1 MGLRGPGAAQR
12 KPDPPFVAPAKRG
25 PGSARLNN
33 ARSKVS
39 ASSALMPWR
48 KKGLTRAERVIAF
61 LEFLPITKGIL
72 AGQRMQLLPKQR
84 EFCEE
89 VYGRTKEDGRR
100 QISTAIDSAPKGNG
114 KTGFTAGLML
124 CHLLGPEA
132 EVRGECYSAAIDR
145 QQAGIMFNEMEATIF
160 AVPQFA
166 ARVNIQR
173 FHKRIEVLNGDGDG
187 SIYEA
192 LSADARRAHGLAPSF
207 WAYDELAQAKDR
219 TLLDNLMEGMGK
231 RREALGVILST
242 QARDD
247 VHALS
252 ELIDYGLQ
260 DLDPSFFVQLI
271 CAPLEADP
279 FDEET
284 WKACNP
290 AWGKYLDED
299 DLRKSANLAR
309 NLPSKEP
316 SFRNLRLNQRVDA
329 GEEHRAVTAA
339 VWKQGAVPVNRAKLA
354 KRRCVGALDLSG
366 KIDLTSLTLA
376 FADDEAEPVFDL
388 LPIFWTP
395 EGAMAERRPA
405 EQDRFRE
412 WSAAGLLNIVPGR
425 TIRTGWVAAEVAR
438 LRVEFDLVALAYDR
452 WRIDDFMQDLEEVD
466 VDAVIVPLDREPTK
480 HESAKLASGALRLV
494 PWGQGFKDMGPAV
507 ENLIELALTQRI
519 RHGGH
524 AVLNAAFANAIVTK
538 DPADNQKFDK
548 DRSNRRGPVR
558 IDGAVTTAMA
568 LALAKR
574 LAGDAGG
581 ETKASVHFL

>member
-1 MGLRGPGAAQR
+1 MGLRGPGAVR
-12 KPDPPFVAPAKRG
+12 REPPAEFVAPAKRG
-25 PGSARLNN
+25 PGAARLNS

-48 KKGLTRAERVIAF
+48 KKGLARAQRVIAF

-72 AGQRMQLLPKQR
+72 AGQRMELLPKQR
-84 EFCEE
+84 AFCEA
-89 VYGRTKEDGRR
+89 VYGRAKDDGRR

-114 KTGFTAGLML
+114 KTGFTAGLEL

-173 FHKRIEVLNGDGDG
+173 FHKRIEVLSGDGDG

-242 QARDD
+242 QAKDD
-247 VHALS
+247 THALS

-260 DLDPSFFVQLI
+260 GLDPSFYVQLV
-271 CAPLEADP
+271 CAPSEADP
-279 FDEET
+279 FAEET

-290 AWGKYLDED
+290 AWGRYLDED
-299 DLRKSANLAR
+299 DLRKSARLAEQ
-309 NLPSKEP
+309 LPSKEP

-329 GEEHRAVTAA
+329 GEDKRAVTAA
-339 VWKQGAVPVNRAKLA
+339 VWKQGAVPVDRKKLA

-376 FADDEAEPVFDL
+376 FADEQSEPVYDL

-395 EGAMAERRPA
+395 EEALKDRRPQEEA
-405 EQDRFRE
+405 RFRE

-425 TIRTGWVAAEVAR
+425 TIRYGWVAEEIAR
-438 LRVEFDLVALAYDR
+438 LRVEFDFCALAYDR
-452 WRIDDFMQDLEEVD
+452 WRIDDFIQDLEEAD
-466 VDAVIVPLDREPTK
+466 VEAVAVPLDREPTREE
-480 HESAKLASGALRLV
+480 ESKLSSGALRLV

-524 AVLNAAFANAIVTK
+524 AVLNAAFANAILTD
-538 DPADNQKFDK
+538 DPAGNQKFDK
-548 DRSNRRGPVR
+548 DRSNGRGPVR
-558 IDGAVTTAMA
+558 IDGAITTAMA

-574 LAGDAGG
+574 IG
-581 ETKASVHFL
+581 EVKTAQFQMMIL